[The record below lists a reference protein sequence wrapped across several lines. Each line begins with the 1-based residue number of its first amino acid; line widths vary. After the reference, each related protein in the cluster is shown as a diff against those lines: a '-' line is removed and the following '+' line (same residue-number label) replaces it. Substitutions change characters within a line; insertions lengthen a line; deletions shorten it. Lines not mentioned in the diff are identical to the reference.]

1 MKRAKKSAA
10 AQIRKRQRRG
20 KKDRQAERL
29 GRGLRWALTLLVLL
43 VAMHGIFGDHGYLAM
58 RRARADVE
66 RLRSEVEQLD
76 QQNQHLSGEVKALKS
91 DPAAIERVAREEM
104 GLAKPGE
111 LIFRLPD
118 DPKNP
123 PARSE
128 QPKK

>member
-1 MKRAKKSAA
+1 MKRAKKTAMVTVKKRS
-10 AQIRKRQRRG
+10 RKA
-20 KKDRQAERL
+20 KKNGHAERL
-29 GRGLRWALTLLVLL
+29 GRGLRWALSLLVLL

-66 RLRSEVEQLD
+66 KLRREVEQLD
-76 QQNQHLSGEVKALKS
+76 EQNQHLSGEVKALKS

-123 PARSE
+123 PPSE
-128 QPKK
+128 QPRK